1 MNDNKSV
8 LIIGNGFDIALKR
21 KTSYK
26 DFYESKYCPKWYSAP
41 LIAYLNGW
49 TDKNELDDIKWMDME
64 TAIQD
69 YAKERGKNSPLPF
82 VPYTDEEFALV
93 KKIFEYEGTPV
104 PHRKYEFSEDEI
116 ELLKQM
122 KNKNKIEYEK
132 TYAGNWYFPKI
143 KDIYKFYMD
152 QNSIKNYYKD
162 EASSS
167 GQLEQLSLYAEQ
179 DRNALKEIEDKLAQY
194 LNEKVD
200 CSTLDSEN
208 NLAYALLKRFW
219 QNYPNGVIYSFNYTS
234 LESLIEKIEEE
245 PISKS
250 ILSKRIK
257 YMHGSLEKEHVIIGA
272 GIKKTNNEYGEWDF
286 LMKTRDN
293 QYLPPALM
301 KHEMENAEIVFVYG
315 LSFGEI
321 DYQYFERLFNNM
333 LPENKGKDNK
343 EPKTV
348 VLIGRNI
355 ERLKNNIKNI
365 DILLTEGVNVISSK
379 NHEYDPSIL
388 DDYLPDVSEAYQR
401 RKHSSVF

>member
-69 YAKERGKNSPLPF
+69 YAKERGKKSPLPF

-116 ELLKQM
+116 ELLEQM

-200 CSTLDSEN
+200 CSALDSEN

-219 QNYPNGVIYSFNYTS
+219 QNYPNGIIYSFNYTS
-234 LESLIEKIEEE
+234 LEPLIERIEGESV
-245 PISKS
+245 SKS

-257 YMHGSLEKEHVIIGA
+257 YMHGSLEKGHVILGA
-272 GIKKTNNEYGEWDF
+272 GKEKDNETTYGDWFFLKKSNDDLYTPPSLVDR
-286 LMKTRDN
+286 MKEAKDI
-293 QYLPPALM
+293 Y
-301 KHEMENAEIVFVYG
+301 VYG
-315 LSFGEI
+315 HSLNDIDIHYFKFLFDHMIKNTESKEI
-321 DYQYFERLFNNM
+321 KIYTIDVQ
-333 LPENKGKDNK
+333 KIKD
-343 EPKTV
+343 
-348 VLIGRNI
+348 
-355 ERLKNNIKNI
+355 NIKNI
-365 DILLTEGVNVISSK
+365 IDVDDLQILGLNVI
-379 NHEYDPSIL
+379 NCRDEEPSIL
-388 DDYLPDVSEAYQR
+388 DEYLPDESEAYQK
-401 RKHSSVF
+401 RKDISIIQ